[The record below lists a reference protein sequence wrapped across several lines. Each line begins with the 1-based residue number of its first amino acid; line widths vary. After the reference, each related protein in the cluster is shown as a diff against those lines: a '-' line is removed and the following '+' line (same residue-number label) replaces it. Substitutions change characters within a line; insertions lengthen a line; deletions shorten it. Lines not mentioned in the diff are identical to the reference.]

1 MKKMLL
7 ALVLML
13 ASFAVSAASISIG
26 NPTVSP
32 GNFYIGSPGY
42 TNTTL
47 TDTLR
52 TDTIQSGYAI
62 FGGPLSTS
70 WELSSDVDASF
81 SLGVSGTG
89 TSGMASWTVSILNSG
104 GDLLTSGS
112 LGSVFESLMI
122 SAGDTLTAVIA
133 GTISSNIF
141 ASKSFSA
148 SLALS
153 SIQIAET
160 PLPAAI
166 WLFGSVLLG
175 GLAMRRRKAQQVAA
189 VVA

>member
-62 FGGPLSTS
+62 LGGQLSTS
-70 WELSSDVDASF
+70 WALSSDVDASF

>member
-1 MKKMLL
+1 MKKLL
-7 ALVLML
+7 LGLFLMV

-42 TNTTL
+42 TNTAL

-62 FGGPLSTS
+62 LGGQLSTS

-81 SLGVSGTG
+81 SLGVSGVG
-89 TSGMASWTVSILNSG
+89 TSGMASWTVSILSSG

-112 LGSVFESLMI
+112 LGSVFENLMI

-148 SLALS
+148 SLSLS

-175 GLAMRRRKAQQVAA
+175 GLAMRRRKAQQVA
-189 VVA
+189 VAA